1 MLKNL
6 NIWFLSSLLVSL
18 GVLIPIVTVFFSF
31 FEETSNYYQI
41 LKDTFLFEYIFNSFI
56 LLICV
61 LALTFIIGTTCAY
74 LVSFYKF
81 PFSNFFKWS
90 LILGFAVPPYIY
102 AYSLTA
108 FFENYGTAFTILIN
122 LFGEGEYNKYI
133 PKFDGLLGAVLSLSF
148 SLFAYV
154 YILSR
159 ASFLYQSQNLIDLGR
174 SLGFS
179 KFKSLYSLILPAARP
194 AIVAGLS
201 LVAMET
207 LAEFGAVDFF
217 SINTLTTGI
226 YNSWITFDDLAF
238 SNRLSFFLLIFI
250 FACFIIENFS
260 RRNAK
265 YHFNSRGGFK
275 HKEKITLTGKKSFF
289 AFLFCFIIE
298 NYSRKKAKYHFN
310 SRGGFKQKEKIKL
323 SGKKSFFAFL
333 FCFIIFFLSFLF
345 PLSQMLYWTIK
356 FPENLFDIDI
366 ISLTL
371 NTIYLVIL
379 SSIVLILFS
388 LLSNYGNRVSRNKI
402 LNFLSTISISG
413 YAIPGVI
420 LAVAFIT
427 FIAWFDDNVV
437 KSLGFLSIK
446 KIFIGSILGLVLVY
460 FVRFYSLAFN
470 GIKSGYEKINISVDE
485 SSYLLGYSKKKTFLN
500 IHIPF
505 LRNSLL
511 FVAILISLEIIR
523 ELPITLILRPF
534 NFETFAT
541 TAYISASEDLL
552 EAAAVPSLFLILI
565 ATLFIMFTSKYI
577 LRENER

>member
-1 MLKNL
+1 MFKNL
-6 NIWFLSSLLVSL
+6 NIWFISSLLVSIS
-18 GVLIPIVTVFFSF
+18 VLIPIVTVFYSF
-31 FEETSNYYQI
+31 FEDTSNYFTI
-41 LKDTFLFEYIFNSFI
+41 LKETFLLEYIFNSLV
-56 LLICV
+56 LLISV
-61 LALTFIIGTTCAY
+61 LVLTFIIGTLSAY

-81 PFSNFFKWS
+81 PFSNFFKWA
-90 LILGFAVPPYIY
+90 LILSFAVPPYIY

-108 FFENYGTAFTILIN
+108 FFENYGTLYSILKN
-122 LFGEGEYNKYI
+122 LFGPGNYNQHI
-133 PKFDGLLGAVLSLSF
+133 PKFDGLFGAVLSLSF

-154 YILSR
+154 YILTR

-226 YNSWITFDDLAF
+226 YNSWIAFDDLAF

-250 FACFIIENFS
+250 FALFILENLS
-260 RRNAK
+260 RKRAK
-265 YHFNSRGGFK
+265 YHSNTK
-275 HKEKITLTGKKSFF
+275 
-289 AFLFCFIIE
+289 
-298 NYSRKKAKYHFN
+298 
-310 SRGGFKQKEKIKL
+310 GGFKQKEKIQL
-323 SGKKSFFAFL
+323 SGIKAFNAFFV
-333 FCFIIFFLSFLF
+333 CFIIFFLSFLF
-345 PLSQMLYWTIK
+345 PLSQMLYWTVK
-356 FPENLFDIDI
+356 FPENFFDLQVVT
-366 ISLTL
+366 LTL
-371 NTIYLVIL
+371 NTIYLVFL
-379 SSIVLILFS
+379 SSSALIIFS
-388 LLSNYGNRVSRNKI
+388 LISNYGNRVSKNKV
-402 LNFLSTISISG
+402 LNILSTLSISG

-427 FIAWFDDNVV
+427 FIAWFDENIVQA
-437 KSLGFLSIK
+437 LGFLSIK
-446 KIFIGSILGLVLVY
+446 KMFIGSILGLVLVY

-485 SSYLLGYSKKKTFLN
+485 SSYLLGYSKQKTFTN
-500 IHIPF
+500 IHVPY

-511 FVAILISLEIIR
+511 FVLILISLEIIR

-565 ATLFIMFTSKYI
+565 ATTFIMLTSNYI
-577 LRENER
+577 LRENE

>member
-1 MLKNL
+1 MFKNL
-6 NIWFLSSLLVSL
+6 NFWLLSSLLISI
-18 GVLIPIVTVFFSF
+18 GVLIPIFTVFFSF
-31 FEETSNYYQI
+31 FEDTSNYYQI
-41 LKDTFLFEYIFNSFI
+41 LKDTFLFEYIFNSI
-56 LLICV
+56 TLLISV
-61 LALTFIIGTTCAY
+61 LILTFLIGVTCAY

-81 PFSNFFKWS
+81 PLSDFFKWA
-90 LILGFAVPPYIY
+90 LILSFAVPPYIY

-108 FFENYGTAFTILIN
+108 FFENYGTAFTILTN
-122 LFGEGEYNKYI
+122 LFGEGEYNKNI
-133 PKFDGLLGAVLSLSF
+133 PKFDGLFGAVLSLSF

-174 SLGFS
+174 NLGFS
-179 KFKSLYSLILPAARP
+179 KFKSLYTLILPAARP
-194 AIVAGLS
+194 AIFAGLS

-226 YNSWITFDDLAF
+226 YNSWIAFDDLAF

-260 RRNAK
+260 R
-265 YHFNSRGGFK
+265 
-275 HKEKITLTGKKSFF
+275 
-289 AFLFCFIIE
+289 
-298 NYSRKKAKYHFN
+298 KKAKYHFN
-310 SRGGFKQKEKIKL
+310 SRGGFKQKEKITL
-323 SGKKSFFAFL
+323 SGNKSFFAFI

-345 PLSQMLYWTIK
+345 PLSQMLYWTMK
-356 FPENLFDIDI
+356 FPENLFDINI
-366 ISLTL
+366 FSLTL

-379 SSIVLILFS
+379 SSFFLIIFS
-388 LLSNYGNRVSRNKI
+388 LISNYGNRVSRNKI

-427 FIAWFDDNVV
+427 FVAWFDENIV
-437 KSLGFLSIK
+437 KSFGFLSIK
-446 KIFIGSILGLVLVY
+446 KVFIGSVLGLVLVY

-485 SSYLLGYSKKKTFLN
+485 SSYLLGYSKQKTFLN

-511 FVAILISLEIIR
+511 FVTILISLEIIR

-565 ATLFIMFTSKYI
+565 ATIFIMLTSKYI
-577 LRENER
+577 LREK

>member
-1 MLKNL
+1 MGIYFGHFTFFIYKADYNMKF
-6 NIWFLSSLLVSL
+6 NSWYLSSFLISFF
-18 GVLIPIVTVFFSF
+18 VLIPIITVFTSF
-31 FEETSNYYQI
+31 FESTSNYYEI
-41 LKDTFLFEYIFNSFI
+41 LKNTFLIEYIFNSVV
-56 LLICV
+56 LLISV
-61 LALTFIIGTTCAY
+61 LIFTFLLGTGTAY

-81 PFSNFFKWS
+81 PGSNFFKWA
-90 LILGFAVPPYIY
+90 LILSFAVPPYIY

-108 FFENYGTAFTILIN
+108 FFENYGTAFTILKN
-122 LFGEGEYNKYI
+122 LFGDANYNKSI
-133 PKFDGLLGAVLSLSF
+133 PKFDGMFGAIISISF

-154 YILSR
+154 YILVR
-159 ASFLYQSQNLIDLGR
+159 ASFLYQSQNLIDLGKN
-174 SLGFS
+174 LGFS
-179 KFKSLYSLILPAARP
+179 KFKSFYKIILPAARP

-238 SNRLSFFLLIFI
+238 ANRISFFLLLFI
-250 FACFIIENFS
+250 FSLFVLENLS
-260 RRNAK
+260 RR
-265 YHFNSRGGFK
+265 
-275 HKEKITLTGKKSFF
+275 
-289 AFLFCFIIE
+289 
-298 NYSRKKAKYHFN
+298 KAKYHFN
-310 SRGGFKQKEKIKL
+310 SRGGFKQKEKLEL
-323 SGKKSFFAFL
+323 SGNKAILAFAGCFFV
-333 FCFIIFFLSFLF
+333 FFMSFLF

-356 FPENLFDIDI
+356 FPENLFDLQIID
-366 ISLTL
+366 LLL
-371 NTIYLVIL
+371 NTLYLVFL
-379 SSIVLILFS
+379 SSLVLIIFS
-388 LLSNYGNRVSRNKI
+388 LVSNYGNRVSNNKT
-402 LNFLSTISISG
+402 LNILSTLSISG

-420 LAVAFIT
+420 LAIAFIT
-427 FIAWFDDNVV
+427 FIAWFDENII

-446 KIFIGSILGLVLVY
+446 KLFIGSILGLVLVY

-485 SSYLLGYSKKKTFLN
+485 SAYLLGFSKRKTFMN
-500 IHIPF
+500 IHVPF

-511 FVAILISLEIIR
+511 FIFILISLEIVR

-565 ATLFIMFTSKYI
+565 ASFFIIITSKYI
-577 LRENER
+577 LKVTNE

>member
-1 MLKNL
+1 VLKNL

-260 RRNAK
+260 RKNAK

-275 HKEKITLTGKKSFF
+275 HKEKITLT
-289 AFLFCFIIE
+289 
-298 NYSRKKAKYHFN
+298 
-310 SRGGFKQKEKIKL
+310 
-323 SGKKSFFAFL
+323 GKKSFFAFL

-366 ISLTL
+366 ISLTS

>member
-1 MLKNL
+1 MFKNL
-6 NIWFLSSLLVSL
+6 NVWFLSSFLVSI
-18 GVLIPIVTVFFSF
+18 GVLIPIITVFFSF
-31 FEETSNYYQI
+31 FEETSNYYDI
-41 LKDTFLFEYIFNSFI
+41 LKDTFLFEYIFNSI
-56 LLICV
+56 TLLISV
-61 LALTFIIGTTCAY
+61 LILTFLIGTTCAY
-74 LVSFYKF
+74 LVSFYEF
-81 PFSNFFKWS
+81 PFSNFFKWA
-90 LILGFAVPPYIY
+90 LILSFAVPPYIY

-108 FFENYGTAFTILIN
+108 FFENYGTAFTILTN
-122 LFGEGEYNKYI
+122 LFGEGEYNKNI
-133 PKFDGLLGAVLSLSF
+133 PKFDGLFGAVLSLSF

-159 ASFLYQSQNLIDLGR
+159 ASFLYQSQNLIELGR
-174 SLGFS
+174 SLGFT

-226 YNSWITFDDLAF
+226 YNSWISFDDLAF
-238 SNRLSFFLLIFI
+238 SNRLSFFLLLFI
-250 FACFIIENFS
+250 FALFVLENLS
-260 RRNAK
+260 RN
-265 YHFNSRGGFK
+265 
-275 HKEKITLTGKKSFF
+275 
-289 AFLFCFIIE
+289 
-298 NYSRKKAKYHFN
+298 KAKYHFN
-310 SRGGFKQKEKIKL
+310 TKGGFKPKEKINL
-323 SGKKSFFAFL
+323 SGKKSFFAFT
-333 FCFIIFFLSFLF
+333 FCFLIFFLSFLF
-345 PLSQMLYWTIK
+345 PLLQMLYWTIK
-356 FPENLFDIDI
+356 FPDNLYDLDI
-366 ISLTL
+366 INLTL
-371 NTIYLVIL
+371 NTVYLLIL
-379 SSIVLILFS
+379 SSFTLIIFS
-388 LLSNYGNRVSRNKI
+388 LVSNYGNRVSKNKI
-402 LNFLSTISISG
+402 LNILSTLSISG

-427 FIAWFDDNVV
+427 FVAWFDENIV

-446 KIFIGSILGLVLVY
+446 KFFIGSILGLVLVY

-485 SSYLLGYSKKKTFLN
+485 SAYLLGYSKQKTFMN

-511 FVAILISLEIIR
+511 FVVILISLEIIR

-577 LRENER
+577 LREK